1 MEVDKFE
8 NFSLSDAPV
17 SAEIIENSVLIFT
30 EFSDNSDEKLT
41 KKSKSQIDQAFHNI
55 SSPEMYQAVS
65 QELLANQPNVIEP
78 GTVGEYLY
86 NKISK
91 NSNESVEENN
101 SSIENS
107 KSTESGNF
115 IYIKS
120 EKGLNKITNGSGD
133 TASVYASEKKYS
145 NLTKEDYNDLYAAG
159 IRKVDILDSTSGKS
173 YSKVSLGESSI
184 ESSSESEEGDQASRS
199 PNVSNTSSPNSKSQ
213 GYTIEYTT
221 TEEKK
226 DVEQTKAEK
235 RKPHH
240 KKKKSSGYGWIAL
253 LIIIIVIVL
262 VLVAIV
268 WACRRSTQ
276 GVQHSA
282 PASIENNTPSVSMK
296 YVEKSEHEFS
306 SSRENSCD
314 W

>member
-1 MEVDKFE
+1 MEVEKIE
-8 NFSLSDAPV
+8 NFSLSDVPV
-17 SAEIIENSVLIFT
+17 SAENIENSVSIFT
-30 EFSDNSDEKLT
+30 EFSDNCDEKLT

-55 SSPEMYQAVS
+55 SSAEMYQAVS
-65 QELLANQPNVIEP
+65 QELRANQPNVISP

-91 NSNESVEENN
+91 NSNEPVQENN

-107 KSTESGNF
+107 RHVESQNSV
-115 IYIKS
+115 YIKS
-120 EKGLNKITNGSGD
+120 GKGLNKIVSGSSD
-133 TASVYASEKKYS
+133 TASIYASEKKYS
-145 NLTKEDYNDLYAAG
+145 NLTKEEYSDLYEAG
-159 IRKVDILDSTSGKS
+159 IRKVDILNSTDGRS
-173 YSKVSLGESSI
+173 YSKVSLGESSVT
-184 ESSSESEEGDQASRS
+184 SSSESEEGDAGSRS

-226 DVEQTKAEK
+226 EVEKKEVEK
-235 RKPHH
+235 KKPNHR
-240 KKKKSSGYGWIAL
+240 KKKSTGYGWIAL

-276 GVQHSA
+276 SVQHSS
-282 PASIENNTPSVSMK
+282 PASIENNTPVVSTK
-296 YVEKSEHEFS
+296 YVEKSEYAVS
-306 SSRENSCD
+306 SAGSSCD